1 MINRIKLLRVEKG
14 MKQSEL
20 AEYLKVAQSTVS
32 GWETGNYE
40 VDHENLC
47 KMADLFRCSIDYLLG
62 RTNIRNSNN
71 LNLNNEID
79 EILETLHK
87 RPEMQTL
94 FSISKKATKEDI
106 ERAVKIIEVLKGDN

>member
-1 MINRIKLLRVEKG
+1 LINRIKLLRVEKG
-14 MKQSEL
+14 MKQSKL

-47 KMADLFRCSIDYLLG
+47 KMADLFECSIDYLLC

-71 LNLNNEID
+71 SNFNEEFD
-79 EILETLHK
+79 DILETLHN
-87 RPEMQTL
+87 RPEMKTL

-106 ERAVKIIEVLKGDN
+106 ERTIKIIEALKGNN